1 MTSDLMVSRVGDV
14 GRITLNRPKALH
26 TLTLAMV
33 EAMAQAL
40 SGWRDDPSVARILI
54 DHAEG
59 TRGFCA
65 GGDIRALADSVRGDG
80 KRMEAFFAAEYRLN
94 VLIHNYPKPVIALM
108 DGVVMG
114 GGVGISVHGAHRIAT
129 KNTVFAMPETAI
141 GLFTDVG
148 AGWFLPR
155 LPGELGTWLA
165 LTGARLKGADVAAAG
180 IATHYVADATE
191 FKSAIL
197 GGGDV
202 SGHAELVA
210 APTCAPHMAEI
221 NHAFACDTVPEII
234 TALEAGSDS
243 GQAQAQILKTRC
255 PVSMAVT
262 LKHLRMGR
270 AMIRFEDVMIQEYRL
285 ARRLTRRPDFA
296 EGVRAVV
303 VDRDQNPRWSPARVE
318 DVDNALITE
327 LFTPLSP
334 ELF

>member
-1 MTSDLMVSRVGDV
+1 MTLDLIIRRVDDV

-26 TLTLAMV
+26 ALTLAMV

-65 GGDIRALADSVRGDG
+65 GGDIRALADSVGGDG
-80 KRMEAFFAAEYRLN
+80 KLMEAFFTAEYRLN

-108 DGVVMG
+108 DGIVMG

-129 KNTVFAMPETAI
+129 ENTVFAMPETAI

-155 LPGELGTWLA
+155 LSGYLGTWLA
-165 LTGARLKGADVAAAG
+165 LTGARLKGADVVAAG
-180 IATHYVADATE
+180 IATHYVADAAE
-191 FKSAIL
+191 FKSGL
-197 GGGDV
+197 LNGSDV
-202 SGHAELVA
+202 LLKSHLAEPA
-210 APTCAPHMAEI
+210 YAPHMAEI
-221 NHAFACDTVPEII
+221 NRAFAGDTVPEII
-234 TALEAGSDS
+234 TALEAGSDW
-243 GQAQAQILKTRC
+243 GRAQAQILKTRC
-255 PVSMAVT
+255 PVSMTVT

-270 AMIRFEDVMIQEYRL
+270 AMTRFEDVMIQEYRL
-285 ARRLTRRPDFA
+285 ARRLTRRADFA

-303 VDRDQNPRWSPARVE
+303 VDRDQNPRWSPAHAD